1 MINWTVV
8 GQQVDNTSDIRR
20 STTAV
25 YRTDRQALSTARF
38 CRAGQLAT
46 IDTRCYI
53 LISPLNRRP
62 CVPRNNPTGL
72 QLITDRLRGNSTHVF
87 ERPFTRTRYRKA
99 GILRL
104 TQNSTVGQFRWTI
117 FFLDISRGHFWTLR
131 MWTWPRRN

>member
-53 LISPLNRRP
+53 GYLYRRLLDARAFH
-62 CVPRNNPTGL
+62 V
-72 QLITDRLRGNSTHVF
+72 ITL
-87 ERPFTRTRYRKA
+87 
-99 GILRL
+99 
-104 TQNSTVGQFRWTI
+104 
-117 FFLDISRGHFWTLR
+117 LDCSL
-131 MWTWPRRN
+131 